1 LRRRREYA
9 LPAMKPIK
17 TAETIASIQV
27 LRAVAVLVVTICHAE
42 YEVSRIGSLPSI
54 MPSAALENMAGFGV
68 QLFFVISGFV
78 MVYATEPLFGT
89 TRGPLIFLE
98 RRLARIVPL
107 YWIVTTFYLT
117 LTLLVAG
124 FGKQYPASFV
134 IASYLFLPAARP
146 DGVVEPLVGQG
157 WSLNYEMLFYFVFA
171 LTVSNARRV
180 SVSIVTAVLI
190 SAVVI
195 GQIAHPLPF
204 VVSVWTAPLLLYF
217 VFGMWIGLAYREGLT
232 LTPIQG
238 LLLIIAGC
246 ILLFIEIYWPPESL
260 IFGLICWTIPAL
272 IVAGSSLPRLSLSAP
287 FWTPLMVVGAAS
299 YALYLFHAV
308 PIRGFLYLAR
318 WNGFDIGRA
327 SGTYLCTT
335 ELIAIALAI
344 AIYYWVERPLL
355 RALRWRSPPRQL
367 DVGTATSHS
376 PIALLPDLKV
386 SHAEERV

>member
-1 LRRRREYA
+1 M
-9 LPAMKPIK
+9 MKPIK
-17 TAETIASIQV
+17 TVETIASIQV

-42 YEVSRIGSLPSI
+42 YEVSRIGSLPSV
-54 MPSAALENMAGFGV
+54 MPSAALENLAGFGV

-98 RRLARIVPL
+98 RRLIRIVPL

-117 LTLLVAG
+117 LTLLIAG
-124 FGKQYPASFV
+124 FGKKYPASFV
-134 IASYLFLPAARP
+134 VASYLFVPAARP
-146 DGVVEPLVGQG
+146 DGIVEPLVGQG
-157 WSLNYEMLFYFVFA
+157 WSLNYEMLFYLVFA

-190 SAVVI
+190 AAVVI
-195 GQIAHPLPF
+195 GQMAHPVPL

-238 LLLIIAGC
+238 LLLITAGC
-246 ILLFIEIYWPPESL
+246 ILLFVEIFWPPGSS
-260 IFGLICWTIPAL
+260 IFGLICWMIPAL

-287 FWTPLMVVGAAS
+287 LWSPLMVVGAAS

-308 PIRGFLYLAR
+308 PIRGLLYLAR

-327 SGTYLCTT
+327 PGTYLCMIV
-335 ELIAIALAI
+335 LVSIALAI
-344 AIYYWVERPLL
+344 AIYYRVERPLL
-355 RALRWRSPPRQL
+355 RALRWRNPPRPL
-367 DVGTATSHS
+367 EHSTSQS
-376 PIALLPDLKV
+376 TITLMPDFEV
-386 SHAEERV
+386 TQAEERV